1 MSDQAIDAVMNYLA
15 ELTQEI
21 KSIKAVMAT
30 KEDLAAMATK
40 ADIANMATK
49 DDLAGMATKADIAN
63 MATKED
69 LAAMATKADIANM
82 ATKEDIRQI
91 RAELAQE
98 TDSLR
103 AAMATKADIAN
114 MATKDDLAGMAT
126 KADIAA
132 IRAELA
138 NETASLRANMATK
151 ADISELRQ
159 AVARIEVEHG
169 QKIGALFDAFELRGD
184 EIRQLREHMDARFD
198 ALAADISLL
207 VKKSFQHD
215 NEIRDLRRAK

>member
-30 KEDLAAMATK
+30 KEDL
-40 ADIANMATK
+40 
-49 DDLAGMATKADIAN
+49 
-63 MATKED
+63 
-69 LAAMATKADIANM
+69 
-82 ATKEDIRQI
+82 
-91 RAELAQE
+91 
-98 TDSLR
+98 